1 MVLSQQIL
9 RMKKTFLLLCF
20 SACVVTATHAQ
31 TPSEILKGITG
42 SKKNNKNSSLSTDE
56 VVNGLKEALN
66 KGVTNGTS
74 KLSAV
79 DGFFKDAV
87 IKILMPPDAEKVE
100 RTLRSIGLGKQ
111 VDDAILSM
119 NRAAEDAAKNAAPI
133 FLNAIKQMSIGD
145 AWSILNGSDTAATKY
160 LREKTTASLT
170 QAFKPVIDQ
179 SLEKTGATKYWNT
192 VFTSYNKVAFKKIN
206 PDLSAYVTDKAM
218 SGIFYEVGQE
228 EMQIRKDPLARTSD
242 LLKKVFGK

>member
-1 MVLSQQIL
+1 
-9 RMKKTFLLLCF
+9 MKKTLLLLCL
-20 SACVVTATHAQ
+20 SACIITTIHAQ

-42 SKKNNKNSSLSTDE
+42 SKKNKKNGSLSTDE

-66 KGVTNGTS
+66 KGVTDGTS
-74 KLSAV
+74 KLSAA

-119 NRAAEDAAKNAAPI
+119 NRAAEDAAKDAAPI
-133 FLNAIKQMSIGD
+133 FLNAIREMSIGD